1 MIKLDYT
8 QIVAK
13 IKEKTGTSEA
23 EIEQR
28 IKQKLDQLAGLVS
41 KDGAAHIVANEFNVN
56 VFEEFT
62 GKVKLNKLLPG
73 MRNVEVVGKVKDVY
87 EIREFSTP
95 KSSGKVGSFLLA
107 DETGMSRVTCWHAAT
122 DKMAGIKKDDTIKI
136 KSAYVKE
143 NNGRAEL
150 HMNDKCELEV
160 NPPGETVTV
169 GENVRP
175 AQMDAQRKKI
185 SELAEN
191 DNNIEILGTVVQAF
205 EPKFFEICP
214 QCGKRAKQ
222 REDKFFCEQHD
233 AVTPDY
239 SYVMNA
245 IIDDGT
251 ETIRGVFFREQAE
264 QLIRKPRQEIVQ
276 YRQFKEKFDEVKID
290 LLGQMVKIT
299 GKVTKNTMFDRLEFV
314 TRKVDVNPNPDDEKA
329 RLNKELGNE
338 TTI

>member
-1 MIKLDYT
+1 MIKLDYA

-13 IKEKTGTSEA
+13 IKEKTGISEA

-41 KDGAAHIVANEFNVN
+41 KDGAAHIVANELNVN

-73 MRNVEVVGKVKDVY
+73 MRNVEVVGKVRDIY

-95 KSSGKVGSFLLA
+95 KSSGKVGSFLIG

-122 DKMAGIKKDDTIKI
+122 EKMAGIKKDDVVRIR
-136 KSAYVKE
+136 SAYVKE

-160 NPPGETVTV
+160 NPPGETVAVSETA
-169 GENVRP
+169 RP
-175 AQMDAQRKKI
+175 IQMDAQRKKI

-222 REDKFFCEQHD
+222 REDKFVCEQHE

-251 ETIRGVFFREQAE
+251 DTVRAVFFREQAE
-264 QLIRKPRQEIVQ
+264 QLVRKPKEEFVQ
-276 YRQFKEKFDEVKID
+276 YREFKDKFDKVKID
-290 LLGQMVKIT
+290 LLGQMVKLT

-314 TRKVDVNPNPDDEKA
+314 ARKVDMNPDPEEEIK

-338 TTI
+338 TAA